1 MSTDRFLD
9 LEPLLPSPMREA
21 WSALERRAALRAPTG
36 LSFVF
41 ADQLALLNPAAWD
54 ELTAHKSFL
63 LSRRY
68 LDALERSKVPHLAHR
83 YVLAFDGAR
92 PVLAMTLQI
101 LDVGV
106 DRLRPNTS
114 RGFIEG
120 LDTAELEQRMRQRV
134 LVCGNLLSGGLDG
147 VAFAEGLD
155 VTCGWRAVAEAL
167 YRVRRA
173 EKLNGHTN
181 LVVVKDLTSHQL
193 STSRAMEGVSYRPLA
208 GGPTMVLP
216 LDPAWRTHDDYLAS
230 MTSKY
235 RSAVKRGVFGPLT
248 EGGVRVERLS
258 VEQVRHFKHRMQAL
272 HLEVQDHAQVRPIT
286 VGPDYWPAMAWL
298 DDVCTVHGLLRGD
311 ELLGFLLVQTVG
323 EEVHAAQIGF
333 SREAA
338 QSLPLYLRLL
348 HTAVEEGLA
357 RRARR
362 VVLGRTALEP
372 KARMGA
378 RPVDTFLW
386 VRHRVPVVNS
396 LARGL
401 IDLVRHEP
409 APHIDPFKRPVA
421 PSPEA
426 PTNASA

>member
-1 MSTDRFLD
+1 MTAPRFPAVEHL
-9 LEPLLPSPMREA
+9 PLPMRDA
-21 WSALERRAALRAPTG
+21 LAALEHRARLRAPTG
-36 LSFVF
+36 LSFVV

-54 ELTAHKSFL
+54 ELTAHRSLL

-68 LDALERSKVPHLAHR
+68 LDALERAKVPNLSHR

-92 PVLAMTLQI
+92 PAVAMTLQV

-106 DRLRPNTS
+106 DRLRPGTS

-120 LDTAELEQRMRQRV
+120 LDTAELEERLRQRV

-147 VAFAEGLD
+147 VAFREGLD
-155 VTCGWRAVAEAL
+155 PALGWRAVAEAL

-173 EKLNGHTN
+173 EKLNGQPD
-181 LVVVKDLTSHQL
+181 LVVVKDLTAAQVEA
-193 STSRAMEGVSYRPLA
+193 SRALEGVSYRAMA
-208 GGPTMVLP
+208 GGPTMALA

-230 MTSKY
+230 MTSKF
-235 RSAVKRGVFGPLT
+235 RSDVKRRTFGPLT
-248 EGGVRVERLS
+248 DAGVRVERLT
-258 VEQVRHFKHRMQAL
+258 VEQVRRFKDRLQAL
-272 HLEVQDHAQVRPIT
+272 HLEVQDHATVRPVT
-286 VGPDYWPAMAWL
+286 VSPDYWPAMAWL
-298 DDVCTVHGLLRGD
+298 DDVCVIHGLLRGD
-311 ELLGFLLVQTVG
+311 ELLGFLLVQALG
-323 EEVHAAQIGF
+323 DEVHAAQIGF

-338 QSLPLYLRLL
+338 KALPLYLRLL
-348 HTAVEEGLA
+348 QTAVEEGLR

-401 IDLVRHEP
+401 VDLVRHEP
-409 APHIDPFKRPVA
+409 APHIDPFKRGTAVERPPA
-421 PSPEA
+421 PPR
-426 PTNASA
+426 PK